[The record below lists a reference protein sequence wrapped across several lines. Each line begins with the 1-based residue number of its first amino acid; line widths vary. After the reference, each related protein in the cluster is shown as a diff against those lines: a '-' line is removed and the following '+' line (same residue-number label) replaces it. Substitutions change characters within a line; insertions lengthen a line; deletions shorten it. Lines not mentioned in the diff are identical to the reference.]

1 MKEGKYSAGVWVFG
15 SCPDRF
21 VSRGYKDALSLEDRL
36 KMLTEVW
43 GIEGVEAQYP
53 SDFSN
58 VDIDR
63 VKGLLQTYGL
73 ELSMV
78 CIDIYSDRKWRYGS
92 LAAVDES
99 VRQDAITVVKGGMD
113 AAERL
118 GAMQVNFW
126 GGHDG
131 FDYPFQADY
140 GEAWR
145 LLVEGLR
152 ECASYKPDVKLCIE
166 YKMKEPRTHLY
177 VDTAAKALLL
187 ANEVRRENVGVTLDT
202 GHSLMAGENM
212 AAAAS
217 LLGQAGKL
225 FHLHFN
231 DNYRDWDHDM
241 IVGSV
246 HLWEYLELLL
256 WLKLL
261 DYKGWYSLDM
271 DPYREDPVYACSE
284 SFRTL
289 DALREVIDSLDLRH
303 LRAEIKRGNLR
314 EVQPLLRAALIR
326 SPLES
331 AASRLTA

>member
-1 MKEGKYSAGVWVFG
+1 MTMRREKYSAGVWIFG

-21 VSRGYKDALSLEDRL
+21 VSRGYRDALALEDRFKL
-36 KMLTEVW
+36 LTEVS
-43 GIEGVEAQYP
+43 GIRGVEAQYP
-53 SDFSN
+53 SDFSSCD
-58 VDIDR
+58 VDR

-73 ELSMV
+73 EPSMV
-78 CIDIYSDRKWRYGS
+78 CIDIYSDPRWQKGS
-92 LAAVDES
+92 LTAIDGS
-99 VRQDAITVVKGGMD
+99 VRQAAVETVKEAMD
-113 AAERL
+113 AAEQL

-140 GEAWR
+140 GEAWTR
-145 LLVEGLR
+145 LVEGLK
-152 ECASYKPDVKLCIE
+152 ECASHKPNVRLCLE

-187 ANEVRRENVGVTLDT
+187 ANQVGLENVGVTLDT

-212 AAAAS
+212 ADAACMLS
-217 LLGQAGKL
+217 QAGKL
-225 FHLHFN
+225 FHLHLN

-241 IVGSV
+241 IAGSV

-271 DPYREDPVYACSE
+271 CPYREDPVYACSE
-284 SFRTL
+284 SFRNV
-289 DALREVIDSLDLRH
+289 DALREVVDSLDLGH
-303 LRAEIKRGNLR
+303 LRHEIKRGNLQ
-314 EVQPLLRAALIR
+314 EVQPLLRATLIR
-326 SPLES
+326 S
-331 AASRLTA
+331 R